1 MFARDRDLLTLEP
14 NLLRDVGWAG
24 QRLVRGTGGA
34 AGTTLAMTEQDVA
47 FDAAGVGAGNVVLVD
62 GTAYEVIERTTSA
75 SLVISRLRA
84 AESDPLLPAS
94 PASGVPVEV
103 TTFRPQIALVHAQT
117 LRMLGIDPESA
128 DEPGEASVKSPWALR
143 LLVSLG
149 ALHLVYAAASALAP
163 VGSPL
168 RERAEMYRERFAAE
182 RQRVAARIDTDGDGE
197 PDAVRRLNVLLLER
211 R

>member
-1 MFARDRDLLTLEP
+1 
-14 NLLRDVGWAG
+14 
-24 QRLVRGTGGA
+24 
-34 AGTTLAMTEQDVA
+34 
-47 FDAAGVGAGNVVLVD
+47 
-62 GTAYEVIERTTSA
+62 
-75 SLVISRLRA
+75 
-84 AESDPLLPAS
+84 
-94 PASGVPVEV
+94 
-103 TTFRPQIALVHAQT
+103 
-117 LRMLGIDPESA
+117 MLGIDPESA

>member
-1 MFARDRDLLTLEP
+1 MFASDRDLLTLEP

-34 AGTTLAMTEQDVA
+34 AGTTLAMSSQDVG

-62 GTAYEVIERTTSA
+62 GTAYEVIERTTPA
-75 SLVISRLRA
+75 SLVISR
-84 AESDPLLPAS
+84 LPAS

-103 TTFRPQIALVHAQT
+103 MTFRPQIALVHAQT

-128 DEPGEASVKSPWALR
+128 DAPGEASVTNPWAMR

-163 VGSPL
+163 AGSPL

-182 RQRVAARIDTDGDGE
+182 RQRVAARIDTDGDGQ
-197 PDAVRRLNVLLLER
+197 PNAVRRLNVLMLER
-211 R
+211 K

>member
-34 AGTTLAMTEQDVA
+34 AGTTLAMSSQDA
-47 FDAAGVGAGNVVLVD
+47 GFDAAGIGAGNIVLVD
-62 GTAYEVIERTTSA
+62 GTAYEVIERTTPA

-94 PASGVPVEV
+94 PVSGVPVEV
-103 TTFRPQIALVHAQT
+103 MTFRPQIALVNAQT
-117 LRMLGIDPESA
+117 MRMLGIDPESG
-128 DEPGEASVKSPWALR
+128 DGPGEASVTNPWAMR

-163 VGSPL
+163 AGSPL
-168 RERAEMYRERFAAE
+168 RDRAEMYRERFAAE

-197 PDAVRRLNVLLLER
+197 ADAVRRPSVLLLER
-211 R
+211 Q